1 MRTIFGPYG
10 GAAMKRTVMWAG
22 VVALAAASMGLPA
35 TAHAQSVSIGVQT
48 NNGQLGINLGPTP
61 PPLVVVPGPVMAV
74 PGPPPPPVYYA
85 PDLPYNY
92 FMYGNVYYLYHDAR
106 WFRARHYNGPWT
118 AIGIGQVPHPV
129 LAVPVDH
136 YRNRPAQWA
145 RHGPPP
151 WAHER
156 EREHQWEQA
165 HGRGQDRD
173 RGPHE
178 RGHGEG
184 PG

>member
-1 MRTIFGPYG
+1 MRRRPGRRQYG
-10 GAAMKRTVMWAG
+10 GP
-22 VVALAAASMGLPA
+22 S

-48 NNGQLGINLGPTP
+48 NNVQLGINLGPTP
-61 PPLVVVPGPVMAV
+61 PPLVVVPGPVVAA
-74 PGPPPPPVYYA
+74 PGPPVYYA
-85 PDLPYNY
+85 PNLPYNY
-92 FMYGNVYYLYHDAR
+92 FVYQNVYYLYHDAR
-106 WFRARHYNGPWT
+106 WFRARHYDGPWV
-118 AIGIGQVPHPV
+118 AVAIGQVPGPV

-136 YRNRPAQWA
+136 YRNRPGHWAQ
-145 RHGPPP
+145 HGPPP

-165 HGRGQDRD
+165 HGHGQDRD

-184 PG
+184 RG